1 MIIYRLEINNYK
13 SIINVELKYPNRFL
27 AFVGANSVGKSNIF
41 EALEFAKIILTS
53 KDNALSLFG
62 GIKEISSRNSQKAF
76 RFVLESISDSS
87 LIDSIEIEYYD
98 TPKGASFGTKGQN
111 FEKFSVFIK
120 NFSRIFIG
128 HPEYVK
134 LPFKDAKALSL
145 DCSNLEKVLGRL
157 LKDNALREE
166 ILDWLLTLI
175 PEFRDIEIRQN
186 ELTGEETLLVY
197 EKNDGEP
204 FSGKL
209 ISDGTK
215 NILSLLSVVLQQ
227 DEPQFICIEE
237 PENGLNPKV
246 IKEIVNFFREK
257 CKEKG
262 HYIWLTTHSQTLV
275 SSLNQDEIIIV
286 DKVNGETQA
295 KNIDEINLHGLK
307 LDEAWLSNILG
318 GIPW

>member
-1 MIIYRLEINNYK
+1 VIIDRLEINNYK
-13 SIINVELKYPNRFL
+13 SIINLELKYPNRFL

-53 KDNALSLFG
+53 EDNALSLFG
-62 GIKEISSRNSQKAF
+62 GLKEINSRNSQKTF
-76 RFVLESISDSS
+76 RFLLESISDSS
-87 LIDSIEIEYYD
+87 LTDGIEVEYND
-98 TPKGASFGTKGQN
+98 ISKGAPFVIKGQN
-111 FEKFSVFIK
+111 FEKFSVFTK

-134 LPFKDAKALSL
+134 LPFKDEKTLSL

-157 LKDNALREE
+157 LRDKALREE
-166 ILDWLLTLI
+166 MVDWLLTLI
-175 PEFRDIEIRQN
+175 PEFWDIEIRQN
-186 ELTGEETLLVY
+186 ELTGEDTLLVY
-197 EKNDGEP
+197 EKNNSEP

-215 NILSLLSVVLQQ
+215 HILSLLTVVLQQ

-237 PENGLNPKV
+237 PENGLNPKA

-257 CKEKG
+257 CEEKG

-275 SSLNQDEIIIV
+275 SSLNQNEIIIV
-286 DKVNGETQA
+286 DKVNGETKA
-295 KNIDEINLHGLK
+295 KNIDEIDLHGLK